1 MSKCDISI
9 NPTQTHY
16 KMGDTIK
23 GEVKVEVNKEC
34 KCDAL
39 KIKKFWQ
46 THGKGNRTRG
56 KADELVLFTGTWQP
70 GVYVY
75 EFSFK
80 LVKGPLTHHGHY
92 INIDWYL
99 NARADVPWSTDSKK
113 EIDFIVEK
121 GVDPIE
127 SDSENHYR
135 TQYNKYKKSPA
146 NTGLF
151 KPFPLIFIFLGIAAI
166 YFEWAF
172 IIGALFIIAGS
183 VIYYQL
189 IQSSLAEK
197 KLGEVK
203 CDVNGEE
210 YRAGDTLSASIS
222 FTPKKNININKVIAK
237 LTGKEM
243 VVSGSGTRESRYTNI
258 IFENKV
264 VLVGP
269 GDYQKDFPVQK
280 KCRFELPVDAAA
292 SFYTDDNKIV
302 WSVDFEVD
310 IPKWPDW
317 INEVPIRVLS

>member
-1 MSKCDISI
+1 MSKCDISVST
-9 NPTQTHY
+9 TQTHY
-16 KMGDTIK
+16 KMGDIIN

-34 KCDAL
+34 KCDEL

-56 KADELVLFTGTWQP
+56 KADELVLFTGIWQP

-75 EFSFK
+75 AFSFK
-80 LVKGPLTHHGHY
+80 LNFGPLTHHGHY

-99 NARADVPWSTDSKK
+99 NVRADVPWSADSKQ
-113 EIDFIVEK
+113 EIDFVVEK

-127 SDSENHYR
+127 TDSEAHYR
-135 TQYNKYKKSPA
+135 TQYNKYKKSSA
-146 NTGLF
+146 GTSLF
-151 KPFPLIFIFLGIAAI
+151 KPFPLVFILLGMASI

-172 IIGALFIIAGS
+172 IIGFLFIFAGS

-197 KLGEVK
+197 KLGEVV
-203 CDVNGEE
+203 CNVIETE
-210 YRAGDTLSASIS
+210 CRPGDTINASIG
-222 FTPKKNININKVIAK
+222 FTPKKNININTLTAK
-237 LTGKEM
+237 LIGKEM

-269 GDYQKDFPVQK
+269 GDYQKDFPIQK

-302 WSVDFEVD
+302 WFVEFEVD

-317 INEVPIRVLS
+317 INEVQIRVLS